1 MTEAAMDEERED
13 LERKLQAKKEGA
25 DQGLVVRPESRK
37 LMEGSLHPFFRM
49 TAVQVERVVAHFCER
64 DRN

>member
-1 MTEAAMDEERED
+1 MTDAAMDEERED
-13 LERKLQAKKEGA
+13 LERKLQAKREGT

-37 LMEGSLHPFFRM
+37 LIEGNLHPFFRM
-49 TAVQVERVVAHFCER
+49 TADQVERVVAHSCER